1 MGRLEGKVAIVT
13 GGASGIGEE
22 TCRLFAREEAR
33 GVVVADIDGDAAA
46 RIAADLGP
54 GRGLA
59 LRLDVSLEESWRSGV
74 DDVLRH
80 FGTVDVLVNNAGR
93 GGAPARPVV
102 EETTV
107 EGWDLT
113 FATNAKGVMLG
124 MKHVIPAMKRA
135 GGGSIINIASVYSII
150 GDDFGTAY
158 AASKGA
164 VRSLTRTAAVQY
176 AASGI
181 RINSVF
187 PGFVETPMTREL
199 HGRPGVREKRTRRTL
214 LGRLATPRDIAWGIL
229 FLACEESA
237 YMTGAELVID
247 GGVTAH

>member
-1 MGRLEGKVAIVT
+1 MVT

-22 TCRLFAREEAR
+22 TCRLFAREGAA
-33 GVVVADIDGDAAA
+33 GVVVADIDGEAA
-46 RIAADLGP
+46 RRVAADIGSNQA
-54 GRGLA
+54 LA
-59 LRLDVSLEESWRSGV
+59 MHLDVSREDSWESAAEKVLQRFGV
-74 DDVLRH
+74 LH
-80 FGTVDVLVNNAGR
+80 VLVNNAGR
-93 GGAPARPVV
+93 GGPLARPVV

-107 EGWDLT
+107 EGWDVT
-113 FATNAKGVMLG
+113 FATNALGVMLG
-124 MKHVIPAMKRA
+124 MKHAIPAMRKT
-135 GGGSIINIASVYSII
+135 GGGSVINIASVYSII

-176 AASGI
+176 AGDRI

-199 HGRPGVREKRTRRTL
+199 HGRPGVREKRTSRTL

-229 FLACEESA
+229 FLASDESA